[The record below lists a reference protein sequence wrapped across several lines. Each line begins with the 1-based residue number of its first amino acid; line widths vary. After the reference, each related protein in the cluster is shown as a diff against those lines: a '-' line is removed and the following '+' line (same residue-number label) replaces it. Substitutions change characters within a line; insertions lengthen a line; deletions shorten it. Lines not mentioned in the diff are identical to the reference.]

1 MEWSCPIEENEFYVT
16 ISMYER
22 KGYTLIKYNHL
33 LSISIMIVL
42 IYSILHYT
50 SQTEESFTYFPAN
63 QNAYFQTAETSLT
76 MLDQSNKGYIILWR
90 TGSVLDR
97 KAYLRQDISFLFGN
111 GLLVDSMGKEWK
123 QQTNKINL
131 EKKVVQNESANYKA
145 ISFHHAEIHSND
157 SITSSQKMTS
167 NELYVLDSKFSTLH
181 SFHQPT
187 NNEEQEWKNIIDNLI
202 QQRLQVS
209 LEKAQR
215 TLGINPEF
223 YTIFPLT
230 DLYRYE
236 EKPLQGF
243 SVPETKEIIGRLWEG
258 LYKNYFL
265 GIQKK
270 DGTTTDPRGSTI
282 PLILISK
289 NKSHLLVISQLLNGE
304 VVSLRQQIPSH

>member
-1 MEWSCPIEENEFYVT
+1 MEWSCPIGKNESRST
-16 ISMYER
+16 ICMYER
-22 KGYTLIKYNHL
+22 KGYTLRKYNHL
-33 LSISIMIVL
+33 LTITIMIII
-42 IYSILHYT
+42 IYSVLHYT
-50 SQTEESFTYFPAN
+50 NQTEESFTYFPAN

-76 MLDQSNKGYIILWR
+76 MLDQSNEGYTILWR

-111 GLLVDSMGKEWK
+111 GFLVDSMGKEWK
-123 QQTNKINL
+123 QQTDKIKL

-157 SITSSQKMTS
+157 SITSSQKMTYDD
-167 NELYVLDSKFSTLH
+167 LYVLDSKFSTLH

-187 NNEEQEWKNIIDNLI
+187 NNEEQEWKKIIDNLI

-209 LEKAQR
+209 LEKAQK
-215 TLGINPEF
+215 TLGINPDH

-230 DLYRYE
+230 DLYQYE
-236 EKPLQGF
+236 ERPLQGF
-243 SVPETKEIIGRLWEG
+243 SVQETKEIIGRLWEG
-258 LYKNYFL
+258 VYKNYFL

-289 NKSHLLVISQLLNGE
+289 DKSHLLVISQLLNGE

>member
-1 MEWSCPIEENEFYVT
+1 MEWSCPIGRRDITQHLFSN
-16 ISMYER
+16 ER
-22 KGYTLIKYNHL
+22 KGYTLRKYNHL
-33 LSISIMIVL
+33 LSISIMIIL

-50 SQTEESFTYFPAN
+50 NQTKESFTYFPAN
-63 QNAYFQTAETSLT
+63 QNAYFQAANTSLT
-76 MLDQSNKGYIILWR
+76 MLDPSNGEYIILWR
-90 TGSVLDR
+90 IGSVLDR
-97 KAYLRQDISFLFGN
+97 KAYLRQDISFLFSN

-123 QQTNKINL
+123 QQTNIIHV

-157 SITSSQKMTS
+157 SITSSQKMTYD
-167 NELYVLDSKFSTLH
+167 ELYVLDSKFSTLH
-181 SFHQPT
+181 SFHHPT
-187 NNEEQEWKNIIDNLI
+187 NKEEQEWQSIIDNLI
-202 QQRLQVS
+202 QQRLQSS
-209 LEKAQR
+209 LEKAQKS
-215 TLGINPEF
+215 LGINPEL
-223 YTIFPLT
+223 YVIFPLT
-230 DLYRYE
+230 VLYQYE
-236 EKPLQGF
+236 EKPLQGY
-243 SVPETKEIIGRLWEG
+243 SVKETKEIIGRLWEG